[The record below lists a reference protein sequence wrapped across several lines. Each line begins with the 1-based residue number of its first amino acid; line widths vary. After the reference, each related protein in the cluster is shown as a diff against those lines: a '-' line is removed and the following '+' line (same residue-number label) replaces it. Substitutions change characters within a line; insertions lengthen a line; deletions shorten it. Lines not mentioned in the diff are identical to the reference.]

1 MAWGSPE
8 SLGTGMGSDC
18 GPCRASGSAGGGAGE
33 TQGGG
38 GWGAGADNGEETLED
53 KD

>member
-1 MAWGSPE
+1 M
-8 SLGTGMGSDC
+8 GMGSDC

-38 GWGAGADNGEETLED
+38 GGGGAADNGVETLED